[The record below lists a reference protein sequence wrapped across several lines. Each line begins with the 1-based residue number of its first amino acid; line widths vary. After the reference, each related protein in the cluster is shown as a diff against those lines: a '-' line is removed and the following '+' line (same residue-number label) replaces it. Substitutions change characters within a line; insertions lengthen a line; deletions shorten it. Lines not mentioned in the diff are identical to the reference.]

1 MPKLPITY
9 DWPYVEKHI
18 SSGAKALIVLLCLS
32 KTSSYQ
38 VGKFLEKC
46 HVLKDKQIAR
56 QYINNLRKAGLI
68 LEVGKGERGKI
79 LLKTNVKGIYGAFAE
94 KLQLAEDEKLRL
106 TEEEKKLLIE
116 IIERTGPYF
125 AEGVIQLFK
134 KAVKPEHLKHPKTF
148 RKKYNLDELGIFPSK
163 FNLES
168 YLVLPLIFSLLSVQT
183 SPLLLIEHGILNS
196 DQKEILNVFKLPENE
211 REWIKNN
218 QANITRL
225 IIKILLRTIR
235 DLLGSASVIL
245 IEKFMIQ
252 KRK

>member
-38 VGKFLEKC
+38 VGKFLEKYR
-46 HVLKDKQIAR
+46 VLKDKQIAR

-94 KLQLAEDEKLRL
+94 KLQL

-116 IIERTGPYF
+116 TIERTGPYF

-148 RKKYNLDELGIFPSK
+148 RKKYNLDELNIFPSK

-168 YLVLPLIFSLLSVQT
+168 YLILPLIFPLLSVQT
-183 SPLLLIEHGILNS
+183 SSSLLTEHGILNS
-196 DQKEILNVFKLPENE
+196 NQKEILNVFKLPENE
-211 REWIKNN
+211 CEWLRMN
-218 QANITRL
+218 QANVTQL
-225 IIKILLRTIR
+225 IINILIQTIG
-235 DLLGSASVIL
+235 DLLGPVL
-245 IEKFMIQ
+245 TMFM
-252 KRK
+252 KRCMISREESKQ